1 MSIACRIA
9 GICIGLYVGLAALC
23 WGYPAMAANEN
34 VNDKLD
40 GQTKLTYAPWTRFCL
55 KGQEANAKQVC
66 FVGKD
71 GRIASGQPVIA
82 AVIIEPDGEP
92 KKILRVTLPLGMQLV
107 HGTRVIVDNNAP
119 LQAPYVIC
127 FQNGCMADYE
137 ATPQLIASM
146 KKGQNLVVQAI
157 NANGKPL
164 TLPLPLPEFAQ
175 AYDGSPTDPKVFEAN
190 QKKLEEELKKR
201 AAANGAKQDQSPAV
215 VAATLPP
222 TTAPQMQAA
231 APIAN
236 LVAPAGRRVALVIG
250 NSAYKYMPVL
260 RNPRN
265 DAADIEMTLKNLG
278 FETVIAL
285 DLDRASI
292 NGAIERFSRLVQG
305 ASVAMVYYSGHGMQ
319 FNGKNY
325 LLPTDAN
332 LETAA
337 DVNRYRLLPVDDL
350 IELLGAANGL
360 QLIVLDACRNNPV
373 ERDFKNKV
381 ASVAGASRDV
391 ASTRGFTRMS
401 PHSGL
406 IITYATAPD
415 SVASDGDRRNSPFTE
430 AFLKNIAVPD
440 VDVRQMLFRV
450 QSDVYTDSKAKQLP
464 EISILY
470 VGPEVRFKS
479 SQR

>member
-1 MSIACRIA
+1 
-9 GICIGLYVGLAALC
+9 
-23 WGYPAMAANEN
+23 
-34 VNDKLD
+34 
-40 GQTKLTYAPWTRFCL
+40 
-55 KGQEANAKQVC
+55 
-66 FVGKD
+66 
-71 GRIASGQPVIA
+71 
-82 AVIIEPDGEP
+82 
-92 KKILRVTLPLGMQLV
+92 
-107 HGTRVIVDNNAP
+107 
-119 LQAPYVIC
+119 
-127 FQNGCMADYE
+127 
-137 ATPQLIASM
+137 
-146 KKGQNLVVQAI
+146 
-157 NANGKPL
+157 
-164 TLPLPLPEFAQ
+164 
-175 AYDGSPTDPKVFEAN
+175 
-190 QKKLEEELKKR
+190 
-201 AAANGAKQDQSPAV
+201 
-215 VAATLPP
+215 
-222 TTAPQMQAA
+222 MQAA
-231 APIAN
+231 SPIAN

-265 DAADIEMTLKNLG
+265 DAADIETALKNLR

-292 NGAIERFSRLVQG
+292 NGAIERFSRLVEG

-373 ERDFKNKV
+373 ERDFKNKI
-381 ASVAGASRDV
+381 ASVAGANRDV
-391 ASTRGFTRMS
+391 ASTRGFTRMRVR
-401 PHSGL
+401 SGL

-415 SVASDGDRRNSPFTE
+415 SVASDGDGRNSPFTQ

-440 VDVRQMLFRV
+440 VDVRQMLFKV
-450 QSDVYTDSKAKQLP
+450 QSEVYTDSKAEQLP
-464 EISILY
+464 EISSLY
-470 VGPEVRFKS
+470 VGPEVRFKA